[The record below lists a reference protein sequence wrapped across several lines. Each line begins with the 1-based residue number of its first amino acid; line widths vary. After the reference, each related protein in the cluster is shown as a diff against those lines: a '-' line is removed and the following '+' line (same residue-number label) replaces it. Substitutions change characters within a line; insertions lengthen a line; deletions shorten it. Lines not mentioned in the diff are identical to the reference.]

1 MANGPTFKELTKAAG
16 DKTIFK
22 DKENAI
28 SMARVIAFLGA
39 VGGLVA
45 MCGGL
50 AIVIIAA
57 ATTGADNATDLAKV
71 GRDIVVAGLGVFTA
85 GGLTK
90 VGSGIT
96 EAMKKRG

>member
-1 MANGPTFKELTKAAG
+1 MANETTFKELVKAAG

-22 DKENAI
+22 DKENAN

-39 VGGLVA
+39 IGGLAAMGGGLV
-45 MCGGL
+45 
-50 AIVIIAA
+50 IVFMAA
-57 ATTGADNATDLAKV
+57 AAGADNATDLAKV

-90 VGSGIT
+90 VGSCFA

>member
-1 MANGPTFKELTKAAG
+1 MANEPAFKELVRAAS

-22 DKENAI
+22 DKENAN
-28 SMARVIAFLGA
+28 SMSRVIAFLGA
-39 VGGLVA
+39 IGGLAA

-50 AIVIIAA
+50 VIVIMAVAA
-57 ATTGADNATDLAKV
+57 AGADNATDFAKV

-90 VGSGIT
+90 VGGGIA

>member
-1 MANGPTFKELTKAAG
+1 MANEPTFKELTKAAG

-22 DKENAI
+22 DKENAN

-45 MCGGL
+45 MAGGL
-50 AIVIIAA
+50 AIVIMSA
-57 ATTGADNATDLAKV
+57 ATGTDNATDIAKV
-71 GRDIVVAGLGVFTA
+71 GRDIVLAGLGVFTA